1 MKRFVCIALS
11 MMLLLLFAGCATVGK
26 SEEERK
32 QTYDMRKD
40 VGVKAFVGSSSADWN
55 ADWRSP

>member
-32 QTYDMRKD
+32 QTYDMRKE
-40 VGVKAFVGSSSADWN
+40 VGGGPFVGIPSN
-55 ADWRSP
+55 AATGDWRSP